1 VGVGLGNVGSGA
13 SWRQALWVGCAMTPM
28 SSIALLIASQFVVAS
43 PSTGHLIARVALP
56 AILLMEVLGAVIAT
70 VAIYRAGEAPNPG
83 PRCCARPQ
91 RRPRMSLEA
100 FHHSEPLTLG
110 VELELQ
116 LVNTH
121 DYDLAPYAED
131 MLRLMKKTPL
141 PGSVVPEMTN
151 SMIEISTG
159 ICHSASEV
167 LGQLSPIR
175 DALVKSADKL
185 NIAVVGGGTHPF
197 QQWHERRIYDKPR
210 FRELSELYGY
220 LSKQF
225 TIFGQHVHI
234 GCPDADAALLMLHR
248 MSRYI
253 PHFIALSAS
262 SPYVQ
267 GQDTAFDSARLN
279 SVFAFPLSG
288 RAPFVLTW
296 DDFTTYFDK
305 MTRTG
310 VVKSMK
316 DFYWDIRPKPEFGT
330 IEIRVFD
337 TPLTIERAAALAGFV
352 QSLGAWFLAEQPF
365 MPKKTT
371 TSSTP
376 TTASRPAALAWTRCT
391 WTRPRATTC
400 RCASTSCMTM
410 DQHRRTR
417 RGARRLERAAP
428 AAHRSQ
434 AGQNDA
440 RWLRERQREEQ
451 LLAEVSRQAALR
463 FRGAAAEQAATA
475 PTRHRTIRPMGE
487 FDLIARYFTRPVRRA
502 ALGVGDD
509 CALLAPAPRHAAGH
523 LQRHAGRR
531 PPLLCRRGPRAPGPQ
546 GPGRQPVGP
555 GGLRRPAAGFTLAL
569 ALPGPMRPGCRL
581 FARACWRWPTRTA
594 ASWWAATPRRAR

>member
-1 VGVGLGNVGSGA
+1 
-13 SWRQALWVGCAMTPM
+13 
-28 SSIALLIASQFVVAS
+28 
-43 PSTGHLIARVALP
+43 
-56 AILLMEVLGAVIAT
+56 
-70 VAIYRAGEAPNPG
+70 
-83 PRCCARPQ
+83 
-91 RRPRMSLEA
+91 MSLEPFQRSA
-100 FHHSEPLTLG
+100 ALSLG

-131 MLRLMKKTPL
+131 MLRLMAKTPL
-141 PGSVVPEMTN
+141 PGSVVPEMTS

-159 ICHSASEV
+159 VCQSSSEV
-167 LGQLSPIR
+167 LGQLSQVR

-225 TIFGQHVHI
+225 TIFGQHVHV
-234 GCPDADAALLMLHR
+234 GCPDAGTALLTLHR

-288 RAPFVLTW
+288 RAPFALTW
-296 DDFTTYFDK
+296 ADFTTYFDK

-337 TPLTIERAAALAGFV
+337 TPLTVERAAALSGFV
-352 QSLGAWFLAEQPF
+352 QSLASWFMNDAPF
-365 MPKKTT
+365 MPTEDDYLVYT
-371 TSSTP
+371 YNRFQ
-376 TTASRPAALAWTRCT
+376 ACRFGLDAVYVDPATGSHMPLREHIL
-391 WTRPRATTC
+391 
-400 RCASTSCMTM
+400 MTM
-410 DQHRRTR
+410 AQLAPHAYTL
-417 RGARRLERAAP
+417 GASNALHQLRISAER
-428 AAHRSQ
+428 SD
-434 AGQNDA
+434 NDA
-440 RWLRERQREEQ
+440 RWLRERQGDEQ
-451 LLAEVSRQAALR
+451 LLAEVIRQAAGR
-463 FRGAAAEQAATA
+463 FRGDAAYAQ
-475 PTRHRTIRPMGE
+475 
-487 FDLIARYFTRPVRRA
+487 
-502 ALGVGDD
+502 
-509 CALLAPAPRHAAGH
+509 
-523 LQRHAGRR
+523 
-531 PPLLCRRGPRAPGPQ
+531 
-546 GPGRQPVGP
+546 QP
-555 GGLRRPAAGFTLAL
+555 
-569 ALPGPMRPGCRL
+569 
-581 FARACWRWPTRTA
+581 
-594 ASWWAATPRRAR
+594 